1 MSLVILP
8 PLGQLDHNA
17 RLVPQQVNIN
27 IINRQQEVFNDKR
40 ALKETFLEKL

>member
-1 MSLVILP
+1 MSLEMLP

-27 IINRQQEVFNDKR
+27 INNRQQEVFNDKL
-40 ALKETFLEKL
+40 ALIETFLENL